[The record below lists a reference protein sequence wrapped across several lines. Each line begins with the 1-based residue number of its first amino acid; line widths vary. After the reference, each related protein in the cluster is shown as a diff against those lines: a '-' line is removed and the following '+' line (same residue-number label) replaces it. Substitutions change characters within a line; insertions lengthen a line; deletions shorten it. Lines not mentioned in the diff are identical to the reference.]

1 MTKANHKT
9 VGWMLIAL
17 SIILLFI
24 LAFVKINIDKEEEF
38 ICEAISE
45 DPDLDMESCPAHDN
59 PNSWLMLLAFG
70 ISFLILSGGAYMVL
84 LPIRKEFLKE
94 ETSFKKIDVS
104 KLDDEEKKIY
114 ALIKNNKGSIYQ
126 SDIIKDTGFSKVK
139 TTRILDRLESKGVAE
154 RKRRGMT
161 NIIIL
166 R

>member
-1 MTKANHKT
+1 
-9 VGWMLIAL
+9 
-17 SIILLFI
+17 
-24 LAFVKINIDKEEEF
+24 
-38 ICEAISE
+38 
-45 DPDLDMESCPAHDN
+45 
-59 PNSWLMLLAFG
+59 
-70 ISFLILSGGAYMVL
+70 MVL